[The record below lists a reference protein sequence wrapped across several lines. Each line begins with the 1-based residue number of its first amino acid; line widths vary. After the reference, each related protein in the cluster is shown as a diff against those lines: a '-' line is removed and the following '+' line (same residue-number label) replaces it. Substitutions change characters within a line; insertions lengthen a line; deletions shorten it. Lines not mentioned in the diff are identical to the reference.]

1 MRILPLLAAVLL
13 AGSALPAQT
22 QANPFLGAWNI
33 NGTGQ
38 DAALIC
44 WLELKEE
51 GGQLRGM
58 FLNRVGNPA
67 PLGIVRV
74 EGNELFFR
82 SGTAERPNGPEYRA
96 TIENGKLVGRHTV
109 TQGGGRGRGRANVD
123 PTAPPPP
130 PPPPP
135 TERTVSWVGVRPPAW
150 PPSDANARHSYG
162 KPVVLFDG
170 KTLDVWG
177 VQIQNRPMGW
187 EIVDGAMTNYHD
199 PANTDQRAAGN
210 NLVSKEKFLNFK
222 LEAEYKLAEA
232 SNSGIYLRG
241 RYELQLL
248 DDLTDT
254 RTPPILSHMA
264 IYGRTPPLVKAS
276 KPVGEWQT
284 MEAIVVGNRVTV
296 TLNGQRVHDNA
307 VLLGV
312 TGGMLDNDE
321 LAPGPLMIQGDHRAV
336 WIRKL
341 VVTPILTK

>member
-1 MRILPLLAAVLL
+1 MRRIPLLAAVIL
-13 AGSALPAQT
+13 ASVVLSGQT
-22 QANPFLGAWNI
+22 QPNPFLGVWNI

-38 DAALIC
+38 DAAMIW
-44 WLELKEE
+44 WLEVKDE

-74 EGNELFFR
+74 EGDELVFR
-82 SGTAERPNGPEYRA
+82 AGSAERPSGPEYRA
-96 TIENGKLVGRHTV
+96 KIEGGKLVGRHTV

-135 TERTVSWVGVRPPAW
+135 TERTVSWVGARPPAW
-150 PPSDANARHSYG
+150 PKSDANAKHTYG
-162 KPVVLFDG
+162 KPVVLFDNAS
-170 KTLDVWG
+170 LDMWG
-177 VQIQNRPMGW
+177 VQIESRPSGW
-187 EIVDGAMTNYHD
+187 SILDGAMTNWHEVK
-199 PANTDQRAAGN
+199 PGERAPAGN

-222 LEAEYKLAEA
+222 IETEYKLAA
-232 SNSGIYLRG
+232 GSNSGIYVRG

-254 RTPPILSHMA
+254 RTSPLLSHMA
-264 IYGRTPPLVKAS
+264 IYGRTAPSVKAS
-276 KPVGEWQT
+276 KAAGEWQT

-307 VLLGV
+307 EILGV

-321 LAPGPLMIQGDHRAV
+321 LAPGPLMVQGDHSAV

-341 VVTPILTK
+341 VVTPITK